1 MITLSWVGAVPFD
14 LPQSAQSAQS
24 AFYFRQKYGI
34 IPLMTIHILAPNV
47 AAKIAAGEV
56 VERPANVAKEL
67 IENSLDAGATEIR
80 VEIREGGQ
88 RLLRVIDNG
97 HGMTA
102 EEAPLALLRHA
113 TSKIASADDLYEI
126 QTFGFRGEALYSIA
140 AVSQMTLTT
149 RHKDEPFGTQLRVEG
164 GEVVAQ
170 QRAGT
175 PVGTIINIEHLFY
188 NVPARKKFLR
198 KAPTEAGQITA
209 VVQRYALAYPDR
221 RFSLVNEGKLIF
233 QSTGSGNLLD
243 VLVKLYGLENTKQMT
258 PVGVAGGEWRVASS
272 ESATAQKSPADL
284 IQDIDINFMEDAVN
298 PHHPPLTTSHPPPIR
313 VFGYTSL
320 PTLTRANRSDIDI
333 FVNRRYVEDRSVTHA
348 IVQAYHTLLP
358 VGRYPLAVIFV
369 EIDPAQVDVNVHPQ
383 KVQVR
388 FVDERAVFSAVQK
401 AVRRAIVTVAPP
413 PTLVLPAAA
422 PVTTDETWEWT
433 EPESFNASTWVEE
446 RPVDRLVDRP
456 ADGRPTAR
464 PAEQSAF
471 DLYTPPPHRAMTP
484 PVSTNGAA
492 PFNRT
497 ATSTTPAQWQEPDR
511 PITQSPSHPVTQ
523 PESQREVQVT
533 AQKRQIPPLRVVGQ
547 IGAMY
552 IVAEGSEGMYLID
565 QHAAHERILYEK
577 YLAQRYGTVEGAIP
591 RQHLL
596 EPLTLHVGHELTGLV
611 AEHLAQLDE
620 VGFEVEAFGGD
631 TFLVRAI
638 PSVLS
643 GQDPLRTLEEIVN
656 AMTNRRNLVG
666 EEVEAR
672 MVKMICKRAA
682 IKAGQLLSDLEMQE
696 LIHQL
701 EACQSP
707 RTCPHGRPTMIQL
720 SAGEL
725 EKAFGRI

>member
-1 MITLSWVGAVPFD
+1 
-14 LPQSAQSAQS
+14 
-24 AFYFRQKYGI
+24 
-34 IPLMTIHILAPNV
+34 MTIHILAPDV

-67 IENSLDAGATEIR
+67 IENSLDAGATELR

-113 TSKIASADDLYEI
+113 TSKIESADDLYQI
-126 QTFGFRGEALYSIA
+126 ATFGFRGEALYSIA

-149 RHKDEPFGTQLRVEG
+149 RHKDEPFGTQLRIEG

-258 PVGVAGGEWRVASS
+258 PVGVANGEWQVASTQDENVS
-272 ESATAQKSPADL
+272 DQRKSANVA
-284 IQDIDINFMEDAVN
+284 QDIDFMQADVATR
-298 PHHPPLTTSHPPPIR
+298 HSPPATHHPPPIR

-369 EIDPAQVDVNVHPQ
+369 AIDPAEVDVNVHPQ

-388 FVDERAVFSAVQK
+388 FVDERAVFSAVHK

-413 PTLVLPAAA
+413 PTLTLPAAA
-422 PVTTDETWEWT
+422 PVATDEAWEWR
-433 EPESFNASTWVEE
+433 EPESFNASTRVEE
-446 RPVDRLVDRP
+446 RPVERSM
-456 ADGRPTAR
+456 AQPTA
-464 PAEQSAF
+464 QSAF
-471 DLYTPPPHRAMTP
+471 DLYTPPPITAPGALNRAPTQPIAP
-484 PVSTNGAA
+484 P
-492 PFNRT
+492 P
-497 ATSTTPAQWQEPDR
+497 WQDADQSPNH
-511 PITQSPSHPVTQ
+511 PITQST
-523 PESQREVQVT
+523 PERQRDVQVT

-552 IVAEGSEGMYLID
+552 IVAEGPEGMYLID

-577 YLAQRYGTVEGAIP
+577 YLAQRYGTVDGDIA

-611 AEHLAQLDE
+611 AEHLAHLNQ
-620 VGFEVEAFGGD
+620 VGFEVDAFGGD

-666 EEVEAR
+666 EELEAR

-696 LIHQL
+696 LLHQL

>member
-1 MITLSWVGAVPFD
+1 
-14 LPQSAQSAQS
+14 
-24 AFYFRQKYGI
+24 
-34 IPLMTIHILAPNV
+34 MTIHILAPDV

-67 IENSLDAGATEIR
+67 IENSLDAGATELR

-113 TSKIASADDLYEI
+113 TSKIESADDLYQI
-126 QTFGFRGEALYSIA
+126 ATFGFRGEALYSIA

-149 RHKDEPFGTQLRVEG
+149 RHKDEPFGTQLRIEG

-258 PVGVAGGEWRVASS
+258 PVGVANGEWQVASTQDENVS
-272 ESATAQKSPADL
+272 DQRKSANVA
-284 IQDIDINFMEDAVN
+284 QDIDFMQADVATR
-298 PHHPPLTTSHPPPIR
+298 HSPPATHHPPPIR

-369 EIDPAQVDVNVHPQ
+369 AIDPAEVDVNVHPQ

-413 PTLVLPAAA
+413 PTLTLPAAA
-422 PVTTDETWEWT
+422 PVATDEAWEWR
-433 EPESFNASTWVEE
+433 EPESFNASTRVEE
-446 RPVDRLVDRP
+446 RPVERSM
-456 ADGRPTAR
+456 AQPTA
-464 PAEQSAF
+464 QSAF
-471 DLYTPPPHRAMTP
+471 DLYTPPPITAPGALNRAPTQPIAP
-484 PVSTNGAA
+484 P
-492 PFNRT
+492 P
-497 ATSTTPAQWQEPDR
+497 WQDADQSPNH
-511 PITQSPSHPVTQ
+511 PITQST
-523 PESQREVQVT
+523 PERQRDVQVT

-552 IVAEGSEGMYLID
+552 IVAEGPEGMYLID

-577 YLAQRYGTVEGAIP
+577 YLAQRYGTVDGDIA

-611 AEHLAQLDE
+611 AEHLAHLNQ
-620 VGFEVEAFGGD
+620 VGFEVDAFGGD

-666 EEVEAR
+666 EELEAR

-696 LIHQL
+696 LLHQL

>member
-1 MITLSWVGAVPFD
+1 
-14 LPQSAQSAQS
+14 
-24 AFYFRQKYGI
+24 
-34 IPLMTIHILAPNV
+34 MTIHILAPDV

-67 IENSLDAGATEIR
+67 IENSLDAGATELR

-113 TSKIASADDLYEI
+113 TSKIESADDLYQI
-126 QTFGFRGEALYSIA
+126 ATFGFRGEALYSIA

-149 RHKDEPFGTQLRVEG
+149 RHKDEPFGTQLRIEG

-258 PVGVAGGEWRVASS
+258 AVGVPPWTVTRSAAGSSTITTPQDRSEDVDFMSASHGG
-272 ESATAQKSPADL
+272 SPSTT
-284 IQDIDINFMEDAVN
+284 
-298 PHHPPLTTSHPPPIR
+298 HHPPSTIH

-333 FVNRRYVEDRSVTHA
+333 FINRRYVEDRSVTHA

-369 EIDPAQVDVNVHPQ
+369 AIDPAEVDVNVHPQ

-413 PTLVLPAAA
+413 PTLTLPAAA
-422 PVTTDETWEWT
+422 PVATDEAWEWR

-446 RPVDRLVDRP
+446 QPVERPLAQP
-456 ADGRPTAR
+456 AA
-464 PAEQSAF
+464 QSAF
-471 DLYTPPPHRAMTP
+471 DLYTPPPITAPGSLNRAPTQPIAP
-484 PVSTNGAA
+484 P
-492 PFNRT
+492 P
-497 ATSTTPAQWQEPDR
+497 WQDADQSPNHS
-511 PITQSPSHPVTQ
+511 ITQST
-523 PESQREVQVT
+523 PERQRDVQVT

-552 IVAEGSEGMYLID
+552 IVAEGPEGMYLID

-577 YLAQRYGTVEGAIP
+577 YLAQRYGTVDGDIP

-611 AEHLAQLDE
+611 AEHLAHLNQ
-620 VGFEVEAFGGD
+620 VGFEVDAFGGD

-666 EEVEAR
+666 EELEAR

-696 LIHQL
+696 LLHQL